1 MRETLGRRK
10 GVGLTKTHY
19 VGVKLL
25 TISDFFI
32 LNLNSFI
39 VVIYTDVGK
48 RLACSH
54 VCATCVPGTLKGP
67 EGSIRVITCRSQR
80 RLLAA
85 MWVLESTPRPKSSSG
100 INPGPISPSGSFFI
114 LSHRF

>member
-39 VVIYTDVGK
+39 VVIYMDVGK